1 MDIMK
6 LFARKY
12 FYSVGIMSVFIT
24 VVFSVFDLASPSSTL
39 NILLMMMA
47 AYIPNTLFNLMLFEN
62 GPYDLSLSTREYIYT
77 ALCGIDL
84 GAMML
89 LFNVKKVD
97 TVQQG
102 ALYILCMI
110 IYFVIAFAVA
120 VFIFKTVQKK
130 KIEKINKKLNE
141 LDKE

>member
-1 MDIMK
+1 MDIIK

-12 FYSVGIMSVFIT
+12 FYSVGIVSVFIT

-62 GPYDLSLSTREYIYT
+62 GPYELSLSTREYIYM

-84 GAMML
+84 GAMMI

-97 TVQQG
+97 TAWQG
-102 ALYILCMI
+102 AFHILCMI

-120 VFIFKTVQKK
+120 VFIFKMIQKK
-130 KIEKINKKLNE
+130 KIAKINEKLNE
-141 LDKE
+141 FDGK